1 MGYGLSWLG
10 RPADSFPVSFPYVQ
24 IMFTIHFSHYRS
36 GDVKDFVKKIKQ
48 EDARMDMRKRNLARA
63 AERIAQAKAKAAAAA
78 KVEEDAVTTKI
89 LELSTPVPADATL
102 PVSRLINTPASPLH
116 PSLPPKPGS
125 SPSKSLPSQDVV
137 MKDAT
142 TVATPLPSIEMV
154 AATPPASSQAPP
166 AHSEPTKP
174 PVDEQ
179 LLKLEEVRK
188 ALRKS

>member
-1 MGYGLSWLG
+1 M
-10 RPADSFPVSFPYVQ
+10 
-24 IMFTIHFSHYRS
+24 IHCSHYRP

-78 KVEEDAVTTKI
+78 KAEEEAATNKP
-89 LELSTPVPADATL
+89 LESSTPAPVDATL
-102 PVSRLINTPASPLH
+102 PVSRPINAPASPLH

-125 SPSKSLPSQDVV
+125 SPSKLPLSQDVV

-142 TVATPLPSIEMV
+142 TVATPSIET
-154 AATPPASSQAPP
+154 AAPTPPPASSQAPLAP
-166 AHSEPTKP
+166 SEPTKP

-179 LLKLEEVRK
+179 LLKLEEVGK
-188 ALRKS
+188 HSEHLNSISHLFFPSE